1 MNDSQK
7 KAYTRAL
14 EAASIDFGAALQ
26 GLLAGHKASMDQAK
40 EKLAESDMAL
50 LMALSLTEK
59 GKRLDKEG
67 VMASKIISRISNI
80 NMCETEKRFVTENT
94 K

>member
-7 KAYTRAL
+7 AYTLAL
-14 EAASIDFGAALQ
+14 EAASIDFGGALQ
-26 GLLAGHKASMDQAK
+26 GLLAGHKASMDRARA
-40 EKLAESDMAL
+40 ELAESDMAL

-80 NMCETEKRFVTENT
+80 NMCETEKRFVNENT

>member
-1 MNDSQK
+1 MKDLQ
-7 KAYTRAL
+7 KAYELAL

-26 GLLAGHKASMDQAK
+26 GLLAGHKASMDRAK
-40 EKLAESDMAL
+40 AELAESDMAL

-67 VMASKIISRISNI
+67 VMASKIISRISSI
-80 NMCETEKRFVTENT
+80 NVCETEKRFVTENT